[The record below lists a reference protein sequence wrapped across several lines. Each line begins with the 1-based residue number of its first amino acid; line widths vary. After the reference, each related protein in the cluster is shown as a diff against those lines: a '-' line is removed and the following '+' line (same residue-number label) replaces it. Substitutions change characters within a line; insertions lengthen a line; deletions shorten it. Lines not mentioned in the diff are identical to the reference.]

1 MYINAL
7 IKYIAIYLHQY
18 IYIYKIE
25 YLYRYLFIC
34 KVYAY
39 QKMYMYTKMCKDV
52 YIYII
57 CIYANDICI
66 YIYISLYSIANM
78 FQSTHVHL

>member
-1 MYINAL
+1 MYIYINQIDINLLKAISTHIYIYINAL
-7 IKYIAIYLHQY
+7 IKYIA
-18 IYIYKIE
+18 IYKIE

-52 YIYII
+52 YIYI
-57 CIYANDICI
+57 
-66 YIYISLYSIANM
+66 
-78 FQSTHVHL
+78 